1 MICCKS
7 ILVKLKILFMSMRQ
21 LKISKSVTNRES
33 ESLGKYLQEIGKV
46 DILSPEEEGKLF
58 SLIQKGDQKAF
69 DHLTKANLRFVVSVA
84 KQYQGQGLSLSDLIN
99 EGNIGL
105 IQAAKK
111 FDVTKGFKFISYAV
125 WWIRQS
131 MLQALASDADLV
143 RLPYN
148 KKVLGNRIKKA
159 NDVLEQS
166 LERSASAEEV
176 ADFLGL
182 DSDEVAS
189 RMAIHVKHVSLDKP
203 FSEDEDNTM
212 MDSLQTADGV
222 NDYEKISETGSFKTE
237 LERAMMVLN
246 KRQKEVLYS
255 YFGINS
261 GFPMSLDEIANNYNL
276 TRERVRQIKDKAI
289 MLLRNKTNYCLL
301 RGFLG

>member
-1 MICCKS
+1 
-7 ILVKLKILFMSMRQ
+7 MRQ
-21 LKISKSVTNRES
+21 LKISKSVTSRES
-33 ESLGKYLQEIGKV
+33 ESLGKYLQEISKV
-46 DILSPEEEGKLF
+46 DLLSPEEEGKLF
-58 SLIQKGDQKAF
+58 SLIQKGDKNAL

-125 WWIRQS
+125 WWIRQN
-131 MLQALASDADLV
+131 MLQALASDSHLV

-148 KKVLGNRIKKA
+148 KKVLGNRIQKA

-166 LERSASAEEV
+166 LERTASAEEV
-176 ADFLGL
+176 ADYLGV

-203 FSEDEDNTM
+203 FSEDEDNTL

-222 NDYEKISETGSFKTE
+222 NDYEKASEAGSFNTE

-255 YFGINS
+255 YFGINT
-261 GFPMSLDEIANNYNL
+261 GFPMSLDEIARNYNL

-289 MLLRNKTNYCLL
+289 MLLKNKTNYYLL

>member
-1 MICCKS
+1 
-7 ILVKLKILFMSMRQ
+7 MSMRQ

-33 ESLGKYLQEIGKV
+33 ESLGRYLQEIGKV
-46 DILSPEEEGKLF
+46 DILSPEDEGKLF
-58 SLIQKGDQKAF
+58 SLIQKGDKNAL
-69 DHLTKANLRFVVSVA
+69 DHLTRANLRFVVSVA

-131 MLQALASDADLV
+131 MLQALASDSHLV

-148 KKVLGNRIKKA
+148 KKVLGNRIQKA

-176 ADFLGL
+176 ADFLGVG
-182 DSDEVAS
+182 SDEVAS
-189 RMAIHVKHVSLDKP
+189 RMAIQVKHVSLDKP
-203 FSEDEDNTM
+203 FSEEEDNTLI
-212 MDSLQTADGV
+212 DSLQTADGV
-222 NDYEKISETGSFKTE
+222 NDYEKTSETGSFKTE
-237 LERAMMVLN
+237 LERAMMILS
-246 KRQKEVLYS
+246 KRQKEVIYS

-261 GFPMSLDEIANNYNL
+261 GFPMSLDEIARNYNL

-289 MLLRNKTNYCLL
+289 MLLRNKTNYGLL

>member
-1 MICCKS
+1 
-7 ILVKLKILFMSMRQ
+7 MSMRQ
-21 LKISKSVTNRES
+21 LKISKTVTTRES

-46 DILSPEEEGKLF
+46 DLLTSEEEGNLF
-58 SLIQKGDQKAF
+58 DQIHKGDKDAL
-69 DHLTKANLRFVVSVA
+69 DRLTKANLRFVVSVA

-105 IQAAKK
+105 IHAAKK

-131 MLQALASDADLV
+131 ILQSLANDSNLI

-148 KKVLGNRIKKA
+148 KKVLGNRIQKA

-176 ADFLGL
+176 ADYLGV

-189 RMAIHVKHVSLDKP
+189 RMAIHVRHVSLDKP
-203 FSEDEDNTM
+203 YSEEEDNTL

-222 NDYEKISETGSFKTE
+222 NDYEKLSHTGSFKTE
-237 LERAMMVLN
+237 IERVMQVLN
-246 KRQKEVLYS
+246 KRQREVLCS
-255 YFGINS
+255 FFGVNT
-261 GFPMSLDEIANNYNL
+261 GYPMGLDEIANKYDL

-289 MLLRNKTNYCLL
+289 GLLKNKTSYFLL
-301 RGFLG
+301 RGFLGA

>member
-1 MICCKS
+1 
-7 ILVKLKILFMSMRQ
+7 MSMRQ

-33 ESLGKYLQEIGKV
+33 ESLGRYLQEIGKV
-46 DILSPEEEGKLF
+46 DILTPEEESKLF
-58 SLIQKGDQKAF
+58 SLIQKGDKAAL

-125 WWIRQS
+125 WWIRQGI
-131 MLQALASDADLV
+131 LQALASDSHLV

-148 KKVLGNRIKKA
+148 KKVLGNRIQKA

-166 LERSASAEEV
+166 LERNASAEEL
-176 ADFLGL
+176 ADFLGI
-182 DSDEVAS
+182 DEDEVAS
-189 RMAIHVKHVSLDKP
+189 RMAIQVRHVSLDKP
-203 FSEDEDNTM
+203 FSEDEDNTLI
-212 MDSLQTADGV
+212 DSLQTADGV
-222 NDYEKISETGSFKTE
+222 NDYVKTSETGSFKTE

-246 KRQKEVLYS
+246 KRQKEVICS
-255 YFGINS
+255 FFGINT
-261 GFPMSLDEIANNYNL
+261 GFPMSLDEIARNYNL

-289 MLLRNKTNYCLL
+289 LLLRTRTNYCLL
-301 RGFLG
+301 RGFLGS